1 MGSGLKGGTSD
12 PSSYHVFLK
21 AYFWILHFSY
31 YTLMTFLLFSVI
43 LLPMLMILFSTL
55 GMSKHIESELQD
67 IIGWDRLQ
75 PADFNAGRT

>member
-1 MGSGLKGGTSD
+1 
-12 PSSYHVFLK
+12 
-21 AYFWILHFSY
+21 
-31 YTLMTFLLFSVI
+31 
-43 LLPMLMILFSTL
+43 MLMILFSTL